1 MLKIAGSAAA
11 TAEQMK
17 AYIIDKNPDV
27 AESVLDMI
35 PFYLTEGKAEG
46 IRGDVAFAQSC
57 LETGNFSFKDSAV
70 TLDQNNFCGMGV
82 TANGMK
88 GNSFATPQS
97 GIRAQIQHLQA
108 YATTGKL
115 NQACVDPRYQY
126 VSRGCAPY
134 VEWLG
139 IQENPE
145 GKGWAAGAGYGEKII
160 NILNKILKTGGK
172 EVSLKINK
180 NLISRNHTALK
191 RKDGG
196 IKYIVIHYV
205 GALGDA
211 KANTEYYKNND
222 VGASADFFVGHGGD
236 IWQANDY
243 ENYYSWHCGGGRQGS
258 GGGTYY
264 KKCTNQNSIGIE
276 MCVKK
281 RSTATMNATDKD
293 WYFTK
298 DTVEAAAEL
307 TAYLM
312 KELGID
318 LDHVIRHYD
327 VNGKICPNPFVY
339 DTGDTTW
346 KEFKNKVKANYNKE
360 EVCEVEL
367 PVLRRG
373 DKNNYVKNVQRILRQ
388 KGYKKS
394 NGELL
399 TVDGTYGP
407 NTVAAVKKFQTKAKL
422 KKAEPGVM
430 DAKTWDRLL
439 RSY

>member
-1 MLKIAGSAAA
+1 MLKITGTAVA
-11 TAEQMK
+11 TAEQMI
-17 AYIIDKNPDV
+17 AYIINVNPNV

-35 PFYLTEGKAEG
+35 PLYLSEGEAEN
-46 IRGDVAFAQSC
+46 IRGDIAFAQSC
-57 LETGNFSFKDSAV
+57 LETGNFTFSGSAV

-82 TANGMK
+82 TSNGLK
-88 GNSFATPQS
+88 GNSFDTPQL

-115 NQACVDPRYQY
+115 KQACVDPRYQY
-126 VSRGCAPY
+126 VERGCAKY

-145 GKGWAAGAGYGEKII
+145 GKGWAAGADYGEKII
-160 NILNKILKTGGK
+160 SILNKILKTGGK
-172 EVSLKINK
+172 KVSLKINK

-191 RKDGG
+191 REDGD
-196 IKYIVIHYV
+196 IEYIVIHYV

-222 VGASADFFVGHGGD
+222 VGASADFFVGHAGD

-243 ENYYSWHCGGGRQGS
+243 EKYYSWHCGGGRQGS
-258 GGGTYY
+258 GGGTCYG
-264 KKCTNQNSIGIE
+264 KCTNQNSVGIE

-312 KELGID
+312 KELGVD

-346 KEFKNKVKANYNKE
+346 QEFKNKVKANYNKE

-394 NGELL
+394 NGELI